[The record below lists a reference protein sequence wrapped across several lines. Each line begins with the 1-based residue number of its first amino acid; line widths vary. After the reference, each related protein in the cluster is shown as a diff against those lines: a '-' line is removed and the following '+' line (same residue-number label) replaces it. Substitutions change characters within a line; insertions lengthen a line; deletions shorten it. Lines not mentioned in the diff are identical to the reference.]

1 LGGQQLSTEV
11 KQRIEHSQA
20 LIALETPWKQLS
32 GDLGYIASDW
42 VRREFTQAETLGKEL
57 IAVVH
62 EKVALN
68 SAFKD
73 REHTVFRPPDYTLVL
88 LKLMRTIALW
98 NKKLGRA
105 HKVEILPPE
114 LGEIIDEDKPAHLC
128 EYRTVVGCLTATI
141 HRVIIRALS
150 GSMERRR

>member
-1 LGGQQLSTEV
+1 M
-11 KQRIEHSQA
+11 
-20 LIALETPWKQLS
+20 
-32 GDLGYIASDW
+32 
-42 VRREFTQAETLGKEL
+42 
-57 IAVVH
+57 VH

-98 NKKLGRA
+98 NKKLGPV

-114 LGEIIDEDKPAHLC
+114 IGEIIDEHNPAHLC

-150 GSMERRR
+150 GSYGETTMKHPTTLLARVRVRCQHKSGSRTSSTISRSSGV